1 MSWFCSVCEKSL
13 SRKDSMQRHVMSEQ
27 RNAGPTP
34 FQTVPM
40 SSQKFQR
47 FRRQHR
53 FTSMIARMAGPEKRT
68 GFDLYYTKLQK
79 QFTSPRRE
87 LFGVIH
93 NGSLRTWKC

>member
-53 FTSMIARMAGPEKRT
+53 FTSMIARMAG
-68 GFDLYYTKLQK
+68 
-79 QFTSPRRE
+79 
-87 LFGVIH
+87 
-93 NGSLRTWKC
+93 SLKTDWIRSLLH